1 MNSSGKNNG
10 LQAAIISAIFLGLA
24 PIFGKQ
30 AILSGFSPM
39 AVVAFRTGIA
49 MLLVFVFMVLFRRSF
64 FYIYP
69 IGLLGC
75 FLAGFV
81 NGLGSILYY
90 AALSR
95 LDASIGQLLYSFYPL
110 LVAFW
115 LLTDRQPIGKLT
127 LLRLIVSLP
136 GVYLLLSTSGHSI
149 DLIGA
154 GMMLGAAALYAL
166 HLIINQRVLY
176 EVPSPTVTFYTLLSM
191 SAIVSIAYL
200 AFDRTLPQAGTSWLP
215 VLALAVVTFISRLTL
230 FYGVKYLG
238 GIQTAILGLGELLVT
253 MATAQWWLG
262 ERLSPLQWLGTAL
275 LLISLFLVSF
285 DRPPTEKR
293 RKTGWLAWL
302 NPPQISP
309 TDIPMQS
316 QG

>member
-1 MNSSGKNNG
+1 MKLPGKNNG
-10 LQAAIISAIFLGLA
+10 LQAAIASAVFLGLT

-30 AILSGFSPM
+30 AILDGFSPL
-39 AVVAFRTGIA
+39 AVVAIRSSIA
-49 MLLVFVFMVLFRRSF
+49 MFLVFAMMALFKRSF

-69 IGLLGC
+69 VGLVGC
-75 FLAGFV
+75 FMAGFI

-110 LVAFW
+110 FVAFW

-127 LLRLIVSLP
+127 ILRLIISLP
-136 GVYLLLSTSGHSI
+136 GVYLLLSAGNHSI
-149 DLIGA
+149 DLLGA
-154 GMMLGAAALYAL
+154 GMMLGAAILYAL
-166 HLIINQRVLY
+166 HLIINQRVLF
-176 EVPSPTVTFYTLLSM
+176 EVPAPTVTFYTLLSM
-191 SAIVSIAYL
+191 SLTVTIAYL
-200 AFDRTLPQAGTSWLP
+200 VFDRTLPSAGTPWWP
-215 VLALAVVTFISRLTL
+215 VLALAFVTFVSRLTL

-253 MATAQWWLG
+253 VATAQWWLG

-275 LLISLFLVSF
+275 LLLSLFLVSF
-285 DRPPTEKR
+285 DKPPTEKR
-293 RKTGWLAWL
+293 KRTGWLAWL

>member
-1 MNSSGKNNG
+1 MAG
-10 LQAAIISAIFLGLA
+10 L
-24 PIFGKQ
+24 
-30 AILSGFSPM
+30 
-39 AVVAFRTGIA
+39 
-49 MLLVFVFMVLFRRSF
+49 
-64 FYIYP
+64 
-69 IGLLGC
+69 
-75 FLAGFV
+75 V

-110 LVAFW
+110 FVAFW

-191 SAIVSIAYL
+191 SVIVSIAYL
-200 AFDRTLPQAGTSWLP
+200 VFDRTLPQAGTSWWP

-238 GIQTAILGLGELLVT
+238 RDTNGYT
-253 MATAQWWLG
+253 W
-262 ERLSPLQWLGTAL
+262 P
-275 LLISLFLVSF
+275 
-285 DRPPTEKR
+285 R
-293 RKTGWLAWL
+293 RVAGYHGYCSMVAW
-302 NPPQISP
+302 
-309 TDIPMQS
+309 
-316 QG
+316 

>member
-1 MNSSGKNNG
+1 MNQPGKNSG
-10 LQAAIISAIFLGLA
+10 LQAAIISAVFLGLA

-30 AILSGFSPM
+30 AILGGFSPL
-39 AVVAFRTGIA
+39 AVVAFRTSIA
-49 MLLVFVFMVLFRRSF
+49 MFLVFVLMALFKRSF

-69 IGLLGC
+69 VGLVGC

-95 LDASIGQLLYSFYPL
+95 LDASVGQLLYSFYPL
-110 LVAFW
+110 FVAFW
-115 LLTDRQPIGKLT
+115 LLTDRQPIGRLT
-127 LLRLIVSLP
+127 LLRLVISLP
-136 GVYLLLSTSGHSI
+136 GVYLLLSTGNHSI

-154 GMMLGAAALYAL
+154 GMMLGAAVLYAL
-166 HLIINQRVLY
+166 HLIINQRVLF
-176 EVPSPTVTFYTLLSM
+176 EVPAPTVTFYTLVSM
-191 SAIVSIAYL
+191 SLTVVIAYL
-200 AFDRTLPQAGTSWLP
+200 AFDRSLPSSGTSWWP
-215 VLALAVVTFISRLTL
+215 VLALAFVTFISRLTL

-262 ERLSPLQWLGTAL
+262 ERLSSLQWLGTAL
-275 LLISLFLVSF
+275 LLVSLFLVSF
-285 DRPPTEKR
+285 DKPPTEKR
-293 RKTGWLAWL
+293 KKTGWLAWL
-302 NPPQISP
+302 NPPKISP

-316 QG
+316 QS

>member
-1 MNSSGKNNG
+1 MKILGKNNG
-10 LQAAIISAIFLGLA
+10 LQAAIVSAIFLGLT
-24 PIFGKQ
+24 PILGKQ
-30 AILSGFSPM
+30 AIQVGFSPL
-39 AVVAFRTGIA
+39 AVVAFRTSIA
-49 MLLVFVFMVLFRRSF
+49 MLLVLASMVLFRRSF

-69 IGLLGC
+69 IGLVGC
-75 FLAGFV
+75 FLAGLV
-81 NGLGSILYY
+81 NGLGSIFYY

-110 LVAFW
+110 FVAFW

-127 LLRLIVSLP
+127 IVRLIISVP
-136 GVYLLLSTSGHSI
+136 GVYLLLSTSSHSI

-154 GMMLGAAALYAL
+154 AMMLGAAALYAL

-191 SAIVSIAYL
+191 SLTVVIAYL
-200 AFDRTLPQAGTSWLP
+200 AFDRSLPASGTSWWP
-215 VLALAVVTFISRLTL
+215 VLILAVVTFISRLTL
-230 FYGVKYLG
+230 FYGVKHIG
-238 GIQTAILGLGELLVT
+238 GVQTAILGLGELLVT
-253 MATAQWWLG
+253 MAAAQWWLG
-262 ERLSPLQWLGTAL
+262 ERLSPLQWIGTVL
-275 LLISLFLVSF
+275 LLASLFLVSF
-285 DRPPTEKR
+285 DKPPTEKR

-316 QG
+316 QS